1 MSELRFTVDR
11 TLGKL
16 SKWLRILGFDTQF
29 AASTDPAFLLVRLP
43 ADRILL
49 TRTRRMR
56 ESASAKRL
64 VVVEQD
70 RVMAQLR
77 ELIEALG
84 IRPDDVKPFCRC
96 LHCNDLIQ
104 PIGKQ
109 SVYERVPDHVWET
122 HATFTQCPAC
132 QRIFWP
138 GSHTVRTLEMINGL
152 FEEKEKGR

>member
-16 SKWLRILGFDTQF
+16 SKWLRILGFDTHF
-29 AASTDPAFLLVRLP
+29 AALADPASLLVHLP
-43 ADRILL
+43 DDRILL

-56 ESASAKRL
+56 ASRSAKRL

-70 RVMAQLR
+70 HVMAQLR
-77 ELIEALG
+77 ELIQTLG
-84 IRPDDVKPFCRC
+84 IRPDDVSPFCRC

-104 PIGKQ
+104 PIEKH
-109 SVYERVPDHVWET
+109 SVYEQVPDHVWET
-122 HATFTQCPAC
+122 QERFTQCPAC

-138 GSHTVRTLEMINGL
+138 GSHTVRTLEMIDGL
-152 FEEKEKGR
+152 FEEKG